1 MKIIS
6 SNFLIMVFLV
16 FFQIGNA
23 QQTDFLRIKKYKVA
37 ELSEVLKENS
47 GLFLFNNK
55 LFTFND
61 GGNSSEIFEI
71 DKISGKIEK
80 VFKTNLMNK
89 DWEAMATDSANFYV
103 GDFGNNAGARKDL
116 MIYKIPF
123 DGEKIADSAKV
134 ISYFYPEQNDF
145 SNRNLNNDFDAEAMI
160 FLNGKIHIFTK
171 EWVSKATSHY
181 VVDPEITENQPAQK
195 IENFQT
201 DYVVTDAA
209 YFQQKLYLIG
219 YTKKT
224 EVFLSIFKETETGI
238 FFKEKP
244 KKYYLGSALSIGQ
257 IEGIEADENG
267 IYISGE
273 EFATPLGKAKPALYF
288 IPQSK
293 LKSF

>member
-1 MKIIS
+1 MRKFI
-6 SNFLIMVFLV
+6 FLV
-16 FFQIGNA
+16 IFYLFQTGFA
-23 QQTDFLRIKKYKVA
+23 QNVDFLKIKREKIT
-37 ELSEVLKENS
+37 ELSDSLKENS
-47 GLFLFNNK
+47 GLSFLKDK
-55 LFTFND
+55 LYTFND

-123 DGEKIADSAKV
+123 DGEKIADSVKI
-134 ISYFYPEQNDF
+134 ISYFYPEQTDF

-224 EVFLSIFKETETGI
+224 EVFLSIFKETEPGI

>member
-1 MKIIS
+1 MRKFI
-6 SNFLIMVFLV
+6 FLV
-16 FFQIGNA
+16 IFYLFQTGFA
-23 QQTDFLRIKKYKVA
+23 QNVDFLKIKREKIT
-37 ELSEVLKENS
+37 ELSDSLKENS
-47 GLFLFNNK
+47 GLSFLKNK
-55 LFTFND
+55 LYTFND

-123 DGEKIADSAKV
+123 DGEKIADSVKI
-134 ISYFYPEQNDF
+134 ISYFYPEQTDF

-209 YFQQKLYLIG
+209 YFKQKLYLIG

-224 EVFLSIFKETETGI
+224 EVFLSIFKETEPGI

>member
-1 MKIIS
+1 MRKFI
-6 SNFLIMVFLV
+6 FLV
-16 FFQIGNA
+16 IFYLFQTGFA
-23 QQTDFLRIKKYKVA
+23 QNVDFLKIKREKIT
-37 ELSEVLKENS
+37 ELSDSLKENS
-47 GLFLFNNK
+47 GLSFLKDK
-55 LFTFND
+55 LYTFND

-89 DWEAMATDSANFYV
+89 DWEAMATDSANFYI

-123 DGEKIADSAKV
+123 DGEKIADSAKI
-134 ISYFYPEQNDF
+134 ISYFYPEQTDF
-145 SNRNLNNDFDAEAMI
+145 SNRNLNNDFDAEAMV

-181 VVDPEITENQPAQK
+181 VVDPEISENQPAQK
-195 IENFQT
+195 VENFQT
-201 DYVVTDAA
+201 YYVVTDAA
-209 YFQQKLYLIG
+209 YFQKKLYLIG

-224 EVFLSIFKETETGI
+224 EVFLSIFKETEPGI

-244 KKYYLGSALSIGQ
+244 KKYYLGIALSIGQ

>member
-1 MKIIS
+1 MRRFI
-6 SNFLIMVFLV
+6 FLV
-16 FFQIGNA
+16 IFYLFQTGFA
-23 QQTDFLRIKKYKVA
+23 QNVDFLKIKREKIT
-37 ELSEVLKENS
+37 ELSDSLKENS
-47 GLFLFNNK
+47 GLSFLKNK
-55 LFTFND
+55 LYTFND

-80 VFKTNLMNK
+80 VFKTNLINK

-145 SNRNLNNDFDAEAMI
+145 SSRNLNNDFDAEAMI

-195 IENFQT
+195 VENFQT

-224 EVFLSIFKETETGI
+224 EVFLSIFKETEPGI

>member
-1 MKIIS
+1 MRKFI
-6 SNFLIMVFLV
+6 FLV
-16 FFQIGNA
+16 IFYLFQTGFA
-23 QQTDFLRIKKYKVA
+23 QNVDFLKIKREKIT
-37 ELSEVLKENS
+37 ELSDSLKENS
-47 GLFLFNNK
+47 GLSFLKDK
-55 LFTFND
+55 LYTFND
-61 GGNSSEIFEI
+61 GGNLSEIFEI

-89 DWEAMATDSANFYV
+89 DWEAMATDSANFYI

-116 MIYKIPF
+116 TIYKIPF
-123 DGEKIADSAKV
+123 DGEKIADSVKV
-134 ISYFYPEQNDF
+134 ISYFYPEQTDF
-145 SNRNLNNDFDAEAMI
+145 SSRNLNNDFDAEAMI

-224 EVFLSIFKETETGI
+224 EVFLSIFKETEPGI

-244 KKYYLGSALSIGQ
+244 KKYYLGSALAIGQ
-257 IEGIEADENG
+257 IEGIETDENG

-288 IPQSK
+288 IPQSN

>member
-1 MKIIS
+1 MRKFI
-6 SNFLIMVFLV
+6 FLV
-16 FFQIGNA
+16 IFYLFQTGFA
-23 QQTDFLRIKKYKVA
+23 QNVDFLKIKREKIT
-37 ELSEVLKENS
+37 ELSDSLKENS
-47 GLFLFNNK
+47 GLSFLKDK
-55 LFTFND
+55 LYTFND

-71 DKISGKIEK
+71 DKISGKIQE

-89 DWEAMATDSANFYV
+89 DWEAMATDSANFYI

-123 DGEKIADSAKV
+123 DGEEIADSAKI
-134 ISYFYPEQNDF
+134 ISYFYPEQTDF
-145 SNRNLNNDFDAEAMI
+145 SNRNLNNDFDAEAMV

-181 VVDPEITENQPAQK
+181 VVDPEISENQPAQK
-195 IENFQT
+195 VENFQT
-201 DYVVTDAA
+201 YYVVTDAA
-209 YFQQKLYLIG
+209 YFQKKLYLIG

-224 EVFLSIFKETETGI
+224 EVFLSIFKETEPGI

-244 KKYYLGSALSIGQ
+244 KKYYLGIALSIGQ

>member
-1 MKIIS
+1 MRKFI
-6 SNFLIMVFLV
+6 FLV
-16 FFQIGNA
+16 IFYLFQTGFA
-23 QQTDFLRIKKYKVA
+23 QNVDFLKIKREKIT
-37 ELSEVLKENS
+37 ELSDSLKENS
-47 GLFLFNNK
+47 GLSFLKNK
-55 LFTFND
+55 LYTFND

-123 DGEKIADSAKV
+123 DGEKIADSAKI
-134 ISYFYPEQNDF
+134 ISYFYPEQTDF
-145 SNRNLNNDFDAEAMI
+145 SSRNLNNYFDAEAMI

-224 EVFLSIFKETETGI
+224 EVFLSIFKETEPGI

>member
-1 MKIIS
+1 
-6 SNFLIMVFLV
+6 
-16 FFQIGNA
+16 
-23 QQTDFLRIKKYKVA
+23 
-37 ELSEVLKENS
+37 
-47 GLFLFNNK
+47 
-55 LFTFND
+55 
-61 GGNSSEIFEI
+61 
-71 DKISGKIEK
+71 
-80 VFKTNLMNK
+80 MNK
-89 DWEAMATDSANFYV
+89 DWEAMATDSANFYI

-123 DGEKIADSAKV
+123 DGEKIADSAKI
-134 ISYFYPEQNDF
+134 ISYFYPEQTDF

-181 VVDPEITENQPAQK
+181 VVDPEISENQPAQK
-195 IENFQT
+195 VENFQT
-201 DYVVTDAA
+201 YYVVTDAA
-209 YFQQKLYLIG
+209 YFQKKLYLIG

-224 EVFLSIFKETETGI
+224 EVFLSIFKETEPGI

>member
-1 MKIIS
+1 MRKFI
-6 SNFLIMVFLV
+6 FLV
-16 FFQIGNA
+16 IFYLFQTGFA
-23 QQTDFLRIKKYKVA
+23 QNVDFLKIKREKIT
-37 ELSEVLKENS
+37 ELSDSLKENS
-47 GLFLFNNK
+47 GLSFLKNK
-55 LFTFND
+55 LYTFND

-71 DKISGKIEK
+71 NKVSGKIEK
-80 VFKTNLMNK
+80 VFKTNLINK
-89 DWEAMATDSANFYV
+89 DWEAMATDSANFYI

-145 SNRNLNNDFDAEAMI
+145 SSRNLNNDFDAEAMI

-181 VVDPEITENQPAQK
+181 VVDPEITENQRAQK
-195 IENFQT
+195 VENFQT

-224 EVFLSIFKETETGI
+224 EVFLSIFKETEPGI

>member
-1 MKIIS
+1 MRKFI
-6 SNFLIMVFLV
+6 FLV
-16 FFQIGNA
+16 IFYLFQTGFA
-23 QQTDFLRIKKYKVA
+23 QNVDFLKIKREKIT
-37 ELSEVLKENS
+37 ELSDSLKENS
-47 GLFLFNNK
+47 GLSFLKNK
-55 LFTFND
+55 LYTFND
-61 GGNSSEIFEI
+61 GGNSSELFEI

-123 DGEKIADSAKV
+123 DGEKIADSVKI
-134 ISYFYPEQNDF
+134 ISYFYPEQTDF

-224 EVFLSIFKETETGI
+224 EVFLSIFKETEPGI

>member
-1 MKIIS
+1 MRKFI
-6 SNFLIMVFLV
+6 FLV
-16 FFQIGNA
+16 IFYLFQTGFA
-23 QQTDFLRIKKYKVA
+23 QNVDFLKIKREKVT
-37 ELSEVLKENS
+37 ELSDSLKENS
-47 GLFLFNNK
+47 GLSFLKDK
-55 LFTFND
+55 LYTFND

-89 DWEAMATDSANFYV
+89 DWEAMATDSANFYI

-134 ISYFYPEQNDF
+134 ISYFYPEQTDF

-224 EVFLSIFKETETGI
+224 EVFLSIFKETEPGI

>member
-1 MKIIS
+1 MRKFI
-6 SNFLIMVFLV
+6 FLV
-16 FFQIGNA
+16 IFYLFQTGFA
-23 QQTDFLRIKKYKVA
+23 QNVDFLKIKREKIT
-37 ELSEVLKENS
+37 ELSDSLKENS
-47 GLFLFNNK
+47 GLSFLKDK
-55 LFTFND
+55 LYTFND
-61 GGNSSEIFEI
+61 GGNLSEIFEI

-134 ISYFYPEQNDF
+134 ISYFYPEQTDF

-224 EVFLSIFKETETGI
+224 EVFLSIFKETEPGI

-244 KKYYLGSALSIGQ
+244 KKYYLGSALAIGQ

>member
-1 MKIIS
+1 MRKFI
-6 SNFLIMVFLV
+6 FLV
-16 FFQIGNA
+16 IFYLFQTGFA
-23 QQTDFLRIKKYKVA
+23 QNVDFLKIKREKIT
-37 ELSEVLKENS
+37 ELSDSLKENS
-47 GLFLFNNK
+47 GLSFLKDK
-55 LFTFND
+55 LYTFND

-89 DWEAMATDSANFYV
+89 DWEAMATDSANFYI

-134 ISYFYPEQNDF
+134 ISYFYPEQTDF
-145 SNRNLNNDFDAEAMI
+145 SSRNLNNDFDAEAMI

-209 YFQQKLYLIG
+209 YFKQKLYLIG

-224 EVFLSIFKETETGI
+224 EVFLSIFKETEPGI

>member
-1 MKIIS
+1 MRKFI
-6 SNFLIMVFLV
+6 FLV
-16 FFQIGNA
+16 IFYLFQTGFA
-23 QQTDFLRIKKYKVA
+23 QNVDFLKIKREKIT
-37 ELSEVLKENS
+37 ELSDSLKENS
-47 GLFLFNNK
+47 GLSFLKDK
-55 LFTFND
+55 LYTFND
-61 GGNSSEIFEI
+61 GGNLSEIFEI

-134 ISYFYPEQNDF
+134 ISYFYPEQTDF

-195 IENFQT
+195 IGNFQT

-224 EVFLSIFKETETGI
+224 EVFLSIFKETEPGI

-257 IEGIEADENG
+257 IEGIEIDENG
-267 IYISGE
+267 IFISGE
-273 EFATPLGKAKPALYF
+273 EFITPLGKAKPALYF
-288 IPQSK
+288 VPHGK
-293 LKSF
+293 MKSF

>member
-1 MKIIS
+1 MRKFI
-6 SNFLIMVFLV
+6 FLV
-16 FFQIGNA
+16 IFYLFQTGFA
-23 QQTDFLRIKKYKVA
+23 QNVDFLKIKREKIT
-37 ELSEVLKENS
+37 ELSDSLKENS
-47 GLFLFNNK
+47 GLSFLKNK
-55 LFTFND
+55 LYTFND

-89 DWEAMATDSANFYV
+89 DWEAMATDSANFYI

-123 DGEKIADSAKV
+123 DGEKIADSVKI
-134 ISYFYPEQNDF
+134 ISYFYPEQTDF

-224 EVFLSIFKETETGI
+224 EVFLSIFKETEPGI

-244 KKYYLGSALSIGQ
+244 KKYYLGIALSIGQ

>member
-1 MKIIS
+1 MRKFI
-6 SNFLIMVFLV
+6 FLV
-16 FFQIGNA
+16 IFYLFQTGFA
-23 QQTDFLRIKKYKVA
+23 QNVDFLKIKREKIT
-37 ELSEVLKENS
+37 ELSDSLKENS
-47 GLFLFNNK
+47 GLSFLKNK
-55 LFTFND
+55 LYTFND

-123 DGEKIADSAKV
+123 DGEKIADSVKI
-134 ISYFYPEQNDF
+134 ISYFYPEQTDF

-224 EVFLSIFKETETGI
+224 EVFLSIFKETEPGI

>member
-1 MKIIS
+1 MRKFI
-6 SNFLIMVFLV
+6 FLV
-16 FFQIGNA
+16 IFYLFQTGFA
-23 QQTDFLRIKKYKVA
+23 QNVDFLKIKREKIT
-37 ELSEVLKENS
+37 ELSDSLKENS
-47 GLFLFNNK
+47 GLSFLKDK
-55 LFTFND
+55 LYTFND
-61 GGNSSEIFEI
+61 GGNLSEIFEI

-145 SNRNLNNDFDAEAMI
+145 SSRNLNNDFDAEAMI

-181 VVDPEITENQPAQK
+181 VVDPQITENQPAQK

-224 EVFLSIFKETETGI
+224 EVFLSIFKETEPGI

>member
-1 MKIIS
+1 MRKFIFLVIFYLFQTGFAQNVDFLKIKREKII
-6 SNFLIMVFLV
+6 
-16 FFQIGNA
+16 
-23 QQTDFLRIKKYKVA
+23 
-37 ELSEVLKENS
+37 ELSDSLKENS
-47 GLFLFNNK
+47 GLSFLKNK
-55 LFTFND
+55 LYTFND
-61 GGNSSEIFEI
+61 GGNSSELFEI

-123 DGEKIADSAKV
+123 DGEKIADSAKI
-134 ISYFYPEQNDF
+134 ISYFYPEQTDF
-145 SNRNLNNDFDAEAMI
+145 SSRNLNNYFDAEAMI

-224 EVFLSIFKETETGI
+224 EVFLSIFKETEPGI

>member
-1 MKIIS
+1 MRKFI
-6 SNFLIMVFLV
+6 FLV
-16 FFQIGNA
+16 IFYLFQTGFA
-23 QQTDFLRIKKYKVA
+23 QNVDFLKIKREKIT
-37 ELSEVLKENS
+37 ELSDSLKENS
-47 GLFLFNNK
+47 GLSFLKNK
-55 LFTFND
+55 LYTFND
-61 GGNSSEIFEI
+61 GGNSSELFEI

-89 DWEAMATDSANFYV
+89 DWEAMTTDSANFYI

-123 DGEKIADSAKV
+123 DGEKIADSVKI
-134 ISYFYPEQNDF
+134 ISYFYPEQTDF

-224 EVFLSIFKETETGI
+224 EVFLSIFKETEPGI

>member
-1 MKIIS
+1 MRKFI
-6 SNFLIMVFLV
+6 FLV
-16 FFQIGNA
+16 IFYLFQTGFA
-23 QQTDFLRIKKYKVA
+23 QNVDFLKIKREKIT
-37 ELSEVLKENS
+37 ELSDSLKENS
-47 GLFLFNNK
+47 GLSFLKDK
-55 LFTFND
+55 LYTFND

-71 DKISGKIEK
+71 DKISGKIQE

-89 DWEAMATDSANFYV
+89 DWEAMATDSANFYI

-123 DGEKIADSAKV
+123 DGEKIADSAKI
-134 ISYFYPEQNDF
+134 ISYFYPEQTDF
-145 SNRNLNNDFDAEAMI
+145 SNRNLNNDFDAEAMV

-181 VVDPEITENQPAQK
+181 VVDPEISENQPAQK
-195 IENFQT
+195 VENFQT
-201 DYVVTDAA
+201 YYVVTDAA
-209 YFQQKLYLIG
+209 YFQKKLYLIG

-224 EVFLSIFKETETGI
+224 EVFLSIFKETEPGI

-244 KKYYLGSALSIGQ
+244 KKYYLGIALSIGQ

>member
-1 MKIIS
+1 MRKFI
-6 SNFLIMVFLV
+6 FLV
-16 FFQIGNA
+16 IFYLFQTGFA
-23 QQTDFLRIKKYKVA
+23 QNVDFLKIKREKIT
-37 ELSEVLKENS
+37 ELSDSLKENS
-47 GLFLFNNK
+47 GMSFLKNK
-55 LFTFND
+55 LYTFND

-123 DGEKIADSAKV
+123 DGEKIADSVKI
-134 ISYFYPEQNDF
+134 ISYFYPEQTDF

-224 EVFLSIFKETETGI
+224 EVFLSIFKETEPGI

>member
-1 MKIIS
+1 MRKFI
-6 SNFLIMVFLV
+6 FLV
-16 FFQIGNA
+16 IFYLFQTGFA
-23 QQTDFLRIKKYKVA
+23 QNVDFLKIKREKIT
-37 ELSEVLKENS
+37 ELSDSLKENS
-47 GLFLFNNK
+47 GLSFLKDK
-55 LFTFND
+55 LYTFND

-89 DWEAMATDSANFYV
+89 DWEAMATDSANFYI

-134 ISYFYPEQNDF
+134 ITYFYPEQTDF
-145 SNRNLNNDFDAEAMI
+145 SSRNLNNDFDAEAMI

-209 YFQQKLYLIG
+209 YFKQKLYLIG

-224 EVFLSIFKETETGI
+224 EVFLSIFKETEPGI

>member
-1 MKIIS
+1 MRKFI
-6 SNFLIMVFLV
+6 FLV
-16 FFQIGNA
+16 IFYLFQTGFA
-23 QQTDFLRIKKYKVA
+23 QNVDFLKIKREKIT
-37 ELSEVLKENS
+37 ELSDSLKENS
-47 GLFLFNNK
+47 GLSFLKDK
-55 LFTFND
+55 LYTFND

-89 DWEAMATDSANFYV
+89 DWEAMATDSANFYI

-134 ISYFYPEQNDF
+134 ISYFYPEQTDF

-209 YFQQKLYLIG
+209 YFKQKLYLIG

-224 EVFLSIFKETETGI
+224 EVFLSIFKETEPGI

>member
-1 MKIIS
+1 MRKFI
-6 SNFLIMVFLV
+6 FLV
-16 FFQIGNA
+16 IFYLFQTGFA
-23 QQTDFLRIKKYKVA
+23 QNVDFLKIKREKVT
-37 ELSEVLKENS
+37 ELSDSLKENS
-47 GLFLFNNK
+47 GLSFLKDK
-55 LFTFND
+55 LYTFND

-89 DWEAMATDSANFYV
+89 DWEAMATDSANFYI

-134 ISYFYPEQNDF
+134 ISYFYPEQTDF
-145 SNRNLNNDFDAEAMI
+145 SNRNLNNDFDAEAMV

-224 EVFLSIFKETETGI
+224 EVFLSIFKETEPGI

>member
-1 MKIIS
+1 MRKFI
-6 SNFLIMVFLV
+6 FLV
-16 FFQIGNA
+16 IFYLFQTGFA
-23 QQTDFLRIKKYKVA
+23 QNVDFLKIKREKIT
-37 ELSEVLKENS
+37 ELSDSLKENS
-47 GLFLFNNK
+47 GLSFLKDK
-55 LFTFND
+55 LYTFND

-134 ISYFYPEQNDF
+134 ISYFYPEQTDF

-224 EVFLSIFKETETGI
+224 EVFLSIFKETEPGI

>member
-1 MKIIS
+1 MRKFI
-6 SNFLIMVFLV
+6 FLV
-16 FFQIGNA
+16 IFYLFQTGFA
-23 QQTDFLRIKKYKVA
+23 QNLDFLKIKREKIT
-37 ELSEVLKENS
+37 ELSDSLKENS
-47 GLFLFNNK
+47 GLSFLKNK
-55 LFTFND
+55 LYTFND

-71 DKISGKIEK
+71 NKVSGKIEK
-80 VFKTNLMNK
+80 VSKTNLINK
-89 DWEAMATDSANFYV
+89 DWEAMATDSANFYI

-145 SNRNLNNDFDAEAMI
+145 SSRNLNNDFDAEAMI

-224 EVFLSIFKETETGI
+224 EVFLSIFKETEYGI

>member
-1 MKIIS
+1 MRKFIFLVIFYLFQTGFAQNVDFLKIKREKII
-6 SNFLIMVFLV
+6 
-16 FFQIGNA
+16 
-23 QQTDFLRIKKYKVA
+23 
-37 ELSEVLKENS
+37 ELSDSLKENS
-47 GLFLFNNK
+47 GLSFLKDK
-55 LFTFND
+55 LYTFND

-71 DKISGKIEK
+71 DKISGKIQK

-89 DWEAMATDSANFYV
+89 DWEAMTTDSANFYI

-123 DGEKIADSAKV
+123 DGEKIADSAKI
-134 ISYFYPEQNDF
+134 ISYFYPEQTDF
-145 SNRNLNNDFDAEAMI
+145 SSRNLNNYFDAEAMI

-224 EVFLSIFKETETGI
+224 EVFLSIFKETEPGI

>member
-1 MKIIS
+1 MRKFI
-6 SNFLIMVFLV
+6 FLV
-16 FFQIGNA
+16 IFYLFQTVFA
-23 QQTDFLRIKKYKVA
+23 QNVDFLKIKREKIT
-37 ELSEVLKENS
+37 ELSDSLKENS
-47 GLFLFNNK
+47 GLSFLKDK
-55 LFTFND
+55 LYTFND

-89 DWEAMATDSANFYV
+89 DWEAMATDSANFYI

-116 MIYKIPF
+116 MIFKIPF

-145 SNRNLNNDFDAEAMI
+145 SSRNLNNDFDAEAMI

-224 EVFLSIFKETETGI
+224 EVFLSIFKETEPGI